1 MFQVPRKL
9 REIVQDLG
17 KGDVFFFFLNRGI
30 I

>member
-17 KGDVFFFFLNRGI
+17 KGDVFFFLNRGI